1 MKKREPSKLTQIL
14 VSIEGVI
21 LAAFLLP
28 FLLVAHIFMGDGFM
42 GFIDNLKRISTAP
55 REWE

>member
-42 GFIDNLKRISTAP
+42 GFIDNLKRISTTP